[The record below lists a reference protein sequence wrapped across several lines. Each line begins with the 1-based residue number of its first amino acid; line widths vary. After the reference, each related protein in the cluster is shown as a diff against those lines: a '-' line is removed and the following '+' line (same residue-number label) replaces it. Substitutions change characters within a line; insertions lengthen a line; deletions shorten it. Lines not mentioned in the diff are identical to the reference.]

1 MSSDILGDRSKALED
16 SFFARQN
23 EKLLRELR
31 AKRDARAQGDAL
43 SAASGITDEAVLQ
56 QLMACDL
63 SCETLAAL
71 SVVPLVE
78 VAWADG
84 HVHEKERSALLTG
97 ATKAGLVEAGAAYQL
112 FESWLAER
120 PDPRLLETWMEYVA
134 ELSKMFTPEAK
145 RALSRDLLSRARA
158 VAEAAGGFLGLGKI
172 SSSEQAVLTE
182 LERAFS

>member
-1 MSSDILGDRSKALED
+1 MSNVLADRSQALED
-16 SFFARQN
+16 CFFTKQN

-31 AKRDARAQGDAL
+31 EKKDAETQKEAL
-43 SAASGITDEAVLQ
+43 SACSGITDESVLE
-56 QLMACDL
+56 QLVACDL

-84 HVHEKERSALLTG
+84 HVHENERDALL
-97 ATKAGLVEAGAAYQL
+97 AGARKTGLAEGRPAYQL

-120 PDPRLLETWMEYVA
+120 PDPKLFETWMEYVS
-134 ELSKMFTPEAK
+134 ELSKTFTPEAK
-145 RALSRDLLSRARA
+145 QVLTRDLLGRARS

-172 SSSEQAVLTE
+172 SSSEKAVLSE